1 MDRSIPGE
9 KIENLAIKVNIN
21 TSYNL
26 GTSWHRVCVHTKQVS
41 HKAQGKSP
49 KLVSCLHDHSVF
61 FCIKWCPCN
70 TGYFFVL
77 FFSRKCRWWRK
88 EWSRI
93 VKKKNTFWMQSNHC
107 SWNHSEIL
115 NGEFIRL
122 IHRSASMK
130 WAMNMLTVKVSLL
143 WKKRYSLVYTT
154 TANWC
159 VDQKHWCNILLL
171 N

>member
-77 FFSRKCRWWRK
+77 FFSQMPLMEKRMVKNC
-88 EWSRI
+88 
-93 VKKKNTFWMQSNHC
+93 KKKKHFLNAIQS
-107 SWNHSEIL
+107 L
-115 NGEFIRL
+115 
-122 IHRSASMK
+122 
-130 WAMNMLTVKVSLL
+130 
-143 WKKRYSLVYTT
+143 
-154 TANWC
+154 
-159 VDQKHWCNILLL
+159 
-171 N
+171 

>member
-41 HKAQGKSP
+41 RKAQGKSP

-77 FFSRKCRWWRK
+77 FFLANAADGEKNGQ
-88 EWSRI
+88 ELL
-93 VKKKNTFWMQSNHC
+93 KKKKTTF
-107 SWNHSEIL
+107 
-115 NGEFIRL
+115 
-122 IHRSASMK
+122 
-130 WAMNMLTVKVSLL
+130 
-143 WKKRYSLVYTT
+143 
-154 TANWC
+154 
-159 VDQKHWCNILLL
+159 
-171 N
+171 